1 MNILMVFLLL
11 HDKWRKSHFYQNAHF
26 MGEKRASGWEWEFNE
41 EEVKKTTHSHEL
53 FKTNQSNRWNN

>member
-1 MNILMVFLLL
+1 MKKKPLLSKCAF
-11 HDKWRKSHFYQNAHF
+11 HGKER
-26 MGEKRASGWEWEFNE
+26 GEKRASGWEWEFNE